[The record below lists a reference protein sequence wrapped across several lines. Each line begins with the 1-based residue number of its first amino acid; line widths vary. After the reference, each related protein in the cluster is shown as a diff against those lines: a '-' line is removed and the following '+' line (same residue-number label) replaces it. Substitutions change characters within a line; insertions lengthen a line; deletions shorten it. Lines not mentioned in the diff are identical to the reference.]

1 MAFENPIPSTDL
13 RKVMKM
19 NRQHSLL
26 KHGHIQETLKEHQA
40 VIIALEAH
48 DPQAATG
55 AMQLHFENGLEA
67 AT

>member
-1 MAFENPIPSTDL
+1 
-13 RKVMKM
+13 MKL

-26 KHGHIQETLKEHQA
+26 KHGRIQESLKEHQA
-40 VIIALEAH
+40 VINALEAH
-48 DPQAATG
+48 DPQAARR